1 MSLQPT
7 GAPAS
12 RPQRNH
18 VIDAARAASVLIV
31 VVFHSLLYQVRLV
44 DGRPVMIPWAPE
56 HWPWWPLSWLFMII
70 PVFFVAGGFA
80 HALVVDRWRATGA
93 SYGGYLAG
101 RGHRLVGP
109 LLLFVT
115 AISLVSSAVAW
126 AGWLETA
133 VAGTRALMQ
142 LLWFISVY
150 LVIAALAPAA
160 VAAHDRWGWRP
171 LAVLFAAAAAVDAW
185 SFVTG
190 LFWLRN
196 LNMLLVWPLV
206 HQLGIAYHRGWFRT
220 WPARRSGAAL
230 VGGALGIAVL
240 VFALGYP
247 GPSVGLA
254 DIPIANVQPPT
265 LAMVFLALAQCGA
278 LGLVEAGGVLATVP
292 RRVEWLLTVVNA
304 LMMSVYLWHIGAI
317 AIAAGVLLG
326 VGLAVPAASGVA
338 LAQPTVA
345 ALTLVIVVAL
355 VPQIG
360 RLEARLIAP
369 LGASPDTLRAVLAY
383 VVLVAGTVLVWQT
396 GTVLHPASPV
406 STAGVL
412 LVWLGV
418 WLMRK
423 AAGARPRPS
432 NRGADDE
439 AAAGAGARGPGGRR
453 WRPGT
458 TRPRR

>member
-1 MSLQPT
+1 M
-7 GAPAS
+7 GA
-12 RPQRNH
+12 
-18 VIDAARAASVLIV
+18 LT
-31 VVFHSLLYQVRLV
+31 
-44 DGRPVMIPWAPE
+44 
-56 HWPWWPLSWLFMII
+56 
-70 PVFFVAGGFA
+70 GFA
-80 HALVVDRWRATGA
+80 TIWLVVA
-93 SYGGYLAG
+93 L
-101 RGHRLVGP
+101 
-109 LLLFVT
+109 
-115 AISLVSSAVAW
+115 
-126 AGWLETA
+126 GWLLA
-133 VAGTRALMQ
+133 HTRALGSSGQSMLNKLAFVAASPA
-142 LLWFISVY
+142 LLFD
-150 LVIAALAPAA
+150 LVAHGSLSHLFSRSLAASALA
-160 VAAHDRWGWRP
+160 
-171 LAVLFAAAAAVDAW
+171 
-185 SFVTG
+185 
-190 LFWLRN
+190 
-196 LNMLLVWPLV
+196 
-206 HQLGIAYHRGWFRT
+206 IAGT
-220 WPARRSGAAL
+220 
-230 VGGALGIAVL
+230 I
-240 VFALGYP
+240 
-247 GPSVGLA
+247 
-254 DIPIANVQPPT
+254 
-265 LAMVFLALAQCGA
+265 
-278 LGLVEAGGVLATVP
+278 GLVEAGGVLATVP